1 MKKLF
6 LLFAVAIFALIPV
19 SAKDKISRNVADLP
33 AAAQTMLK
41 KYFSGEDVSHIK
53 IDKHF
58 FGGVDYD
65 VILEN
70 GTEIEFDEAGTWK
83 EIDCG
88 RRAVPNDLIHKP
100 IRDYIK
106 NNFKNQKI
114 VKIEIKSN
122 KYNIELINGVDL
134 EFDRAGNFLRIDD

>member
-1 MKKLF
+1 MKKLL
-6 LLFAVAIFALIPV
+6 LLFAAALFALMPAM
-19 SAKDKISRNVADLP
+19 AKDRISRNVNDLP
-33 AAAQTMLK
+33 AAAQSMLK
-41 KYFSGEDVSHIK
+41 QYFSAQEVSHIK

-58 FGGVDYD
+58 LGGTDYD

-70 GTEIEFDEAGTWK
+70 GTEIEFDDSGTWK

-100 IRDYIK
+100 IRDYVK

-114 VKIEIKSN
+114 VSIEVKSN
-122 KYNIELINGVDL
+122 KYKIELINGVDL

>member
-1 MKKLF
+1 MKKLL
-6 LLFAVAIFALIPV
+6 LLFAAALFTLLPAV
-19 SAKDKISRNVADLP
+19 AKDRVSRNVADLP
-33 AAAQTMLK
+33 AAAQTLLK
-41 KYFSGEDVSHIK
+41 QHFSGQDVSHIK

-58 FGGVDYD
+58 LGGVDYD

-70 GTEIEFDEAGTWK
+70 GTEIEFDDAGTWK

-88 RRAVPNDLIHKP
+88 RRAVPNDLILKP

-114 VKIEIKSN
+114 VKIEVKSN